1 MMIRAP
7 RGWRLTHDI
16 LAQGRYKVC
25 ASTDRIDSPERWLL
39 VNSKAK
45 NCLSVADELREWGDG
60 RVAAV
65 RQKAAGGEEQLSA
78 ADAEKASVEELIAIL
93 AKPEQWA
100 GDDKTGIAVCT
111 RLMELG
117 QDSFA
122 RGDGGGGMPDA
133 MEQMMEQMMSPA
145 ARRLMM
151 QDPKL
156 KELIQQKGLSMR
168 PNGDPRLTDGQA
180 GAVGCIMPLLEV
192 NEDTLAAARGVVD
205 GALLTRADIQGEP
218 TEPSHEKTLLHTM
231 CMKLLAEL
239 TAGCGGVCGI
249 GGGGLQGARWMET
262 EAGSEYQTM
271 LCEAGAL
278 KAAVLV
284 CDGPGATSACGV
296 IRSILFGH
304 DGREGHNDPVAA
316 AARREHAASLG
327 AIETLVDLIKRASTE
342 PGAPGLSSCAYTV
355 ETFPEDCKDL
365 REMDLR
371 GMFFALQRLCLGFE
385 SNGAG
390 AARRARAAALGAIP
404 AIVDAIA
411 SEFSEDLFKKGLST
425 ALTIA
430 GAGKGVAP
438 HEEDRALKAQW
449 DQAVA
454 KHPDLQRKL
463 TEMMAAKMGR
473 MAPFG

>member
-1 MMIRAP
+1 M
-7 RGWRLTHDI
+7 
-16 LAQGRYKVC
+16 
-25 ASTDRIDSPERWLL
+25 
-39 VNSKAK
+39 NSKAT

-65 RQKAAGGEEQLSA
+65 RQKVAARGEEQGLSA

-100 GDDKTGIAVCT
+100 GDDKTGLAVCT

-122 RGDGGGGMPDA
+122 QGDRGGMPDA
-133 MEQMMEQMMSPA
+133 AQMMEQMEQMMPPA

-156 KELIQQKGLSMR
+156 KELMQQKGLSMR
-168 PNGDPRLTDGQA
+168 LNGHPRLTDGPA
-180 GAVGCIMPLLEV
+180 GVVGCIMPLLEV
-192 NEDTLAAARGVVD
+192 NDDTLAAARGVVD
-205 GALLTRADIQGEP
+205 AALLTRADIQGEP
-218 TEPSHEKTLLHTM
+218 TEPSHDKTLLHTT

-327 AIETLVDLIKRASTE
+327 AIETLVDLIKQASTE
-342 PGAPGLSSCAYTV
+342 PGAPGLSSCAFTV
-355 ETFPEDCKDL
+355 ENFPEDCKDL
-365 REMDLR
+365 REMHLR

-404 AIVDAIA
+404 AIVDAVA

-425 ALTIA
+425 AFTIA